1 MLAFCFWFCFCFL
14 FVFLNQSLP
23 SKRPPWGLEPAPI
36 ALLSPRTGELTK
48 LCLNPWLHSW
58 TIVIF
63 LSSWW
68 TSLHGYS
75 TDDSDQYIKKKK
87 KGFHLH
93 SLNSSFKKVFMYFT
107 YLYWAKVYNVDHL
120 PSKYLLRAN
129 DREETGPETGTY
141 RWQKQKNN
149 RSRPEFIFCWT
160 AMENKHVKHL
170 LCYHVIKLWGKI
182 KQMKRL
188 WGEQMFDMFYKQQRS
203 LMGLTQNEREE
214 ISSKIQRD
222 ELTSYGCSQSTLSS

>member
-1 MLAFCFWFCFCFL
+1 MT
-14 FVFLNQSLP
+14 QIS
-23 SKRPPWGLEPAPI
+23 
-36 ALLSPRTGELTK
+36 
-48 LCLNPWLHSW
+48 
-58 TIVIF
+58 
-63 LSSWW
+63 
-68 TSLHGYS
+68 TS
-75 TDDSDQYIKKKK
+75 KKKK